1 MGHSH
6 QAVLDLLP
14 SIPATCTA
22 LRTLGAGTSTHA
34 GALPSSQVPQN
45 HSGSHPRGLLP
56 PAHLPGSHG
65 LPSPPPRSH
74 AWSPFPT
81 PKPSSNPHRACC
93 LGIRGVTLVAGVLL
107 LRDSRWG
114 VSHMIPAPKQCPH
127 TTLGWGRQP
136 LPSQGC
142 PAQPQDSCQPWRTHP
157 QEYCPP
163 QTHSWTDTHTHTP
176 IHTSPCI
183 TDRDRCRM

>member
-14 SIPATCTA
+14 SVPATCTA
-22 LRTLGAGTSTHA
+22 LRTLGAGTPTQA
-34 GALPSSQVPQN
+34 GALPSSQAPQN

-56 PAHLPGSHG
+56 PAHFPGSHG
-65 LPSPPPRSH
+65 LP
-74 AWSPFPT
+74 T
-81 PKPSSNPHRACC
+81 PKPSSDPHRACC

-157 QEYCPP
+157 QDHCPP
-163 QTHSWTDTHTHTP
+163 QTHSWTDTHTHTHTP
-176 IHTSPCI
+176 VHTSPCI